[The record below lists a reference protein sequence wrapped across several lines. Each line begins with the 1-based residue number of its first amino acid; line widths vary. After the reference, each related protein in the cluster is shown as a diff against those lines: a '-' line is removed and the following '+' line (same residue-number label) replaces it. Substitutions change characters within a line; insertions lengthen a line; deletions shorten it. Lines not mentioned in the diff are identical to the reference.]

1 MSRDLKSLVTVR
13 HCDQRFWI
21 PCRHDKKWVKI
32 LKSLHILKLNIPI
45 IKKIVYSTLL
55 VGVQKIYGQVAT
67 NKFVSLVTMTDLKI
81 LVAVAHCDERF
92 KIPRHSQSL

>member
-1 MSRDLKSLVTVR
+1 MTRNGLK
-13 HCDQRFWI
+13 I
-21 PCRHDKKWVKI
+21 P
-32 LKSLHILKLNIPI
+32 KSLHILKLNIPI

-67 NKFVSLVTMTDLKI
+67 NKFESLVTMTDLKI
-81 LVAVAHCDERF
+81 LLAVAHCDERF